1 MLKNLIKSSTLS
13 LVLIGLLIICS
24 GGCEQR
30 PAIKVI
36 NLERVEAPKE
46 EEVFPEEKHI
56 RIAIGG
62 MITPR
67 EGFGYYKQLLDYIGE
82 KLQRPVEFVDRGDY
96 AEINKLIAT
105 GDVDLA
111 FVCGGPYVE
120 GHDKFGM
127 QLLVAPQSHAGTVY
141 YSYIIVSIDSPIN
154 SFEGL
159 RGKSFAFTDPLSNS
173 GKLVPMYMLAKMGE
187 TPDSYF
193 KSHIYTHKH
202 DKSIMAVAQKIV
214 DAAAVDSL
222 IWEYVNQANP
232 ELTAK
237 TKIIAKSPP
246 YGIPPVVVRPG
257 LDPEFKRQLREIFLD
272 IHKDAR
278 GREILDKMQI
288 DKFVIIDDAAY
299 NSIREMQS
307 FVAGQKKKKQEE

>member
-1 MLKNLIKSSTLS
+1 MLKNLIKSLTLS

-193 KSHIYTHKH
+193 KSYIYTHKH

-222 IWEYVNQANP
+222 IWEYVNQVNP

-237 TKIIAKSPP
+237 TKIVAKSPP

-307 FVAGQKKKKQEE
+307 FVAMQKKKKQEE